1 MCFCCP
7 FIHIKRDN
15 PTVNYR
21 SNIRYCYQWCFSFLL
36 YIITYFYQTTIK
48 CKYIMTQLW
57 LKSRYEVSVDSI
69 NCHRYNHT
77 NIRQSEC
84 NEWFNVTDVIWYLFA
99 ESAWLNGL
107 VGVFQNWIFSL
118 HPYCFPYSQTWLYPA
133 VISASLIL
141 IYHGS
146 NWLIIAPRGRKY
158 VLWSLNFFPS

>member
-1 MCFCCP
+1 MW
-7 FIHIKRDN
+7 IYDN
-15 PTVNYR
+15 TA
-21 SNIRYCYQWCFSFLL
+21 
-36 YIITYFYQTTIK
+36 
-48 CKYIMTQLW
+48 
-57 LKSRYEVSVDSI
+57 
-69 NCHRYNHT
+69 CHRYNHV

-84 NEWFNVTDVIWYLFA
+84 NEWFNVTDLIWYLFA

-107 VGVFQNWIFSL
+107 LDVFKNCIFSL

-158 VLWSLNFFPS
+158 VLWSFNFFSFLTIRSKKGFKPFPNIIYDKQDILPLFHQIKTVIMY